1 MQPRSVS
8 TLETTHLFI
17 SYQVRV
23 CQSGKPMVLYG
34 DMYETECRFAT
45 DMKGRRTLPHPM
57 LIEEDESG

>member
-1 MQPRSVS
+1 
-8 TLETTHLFI
+8 
-17 SYQVRV
+17 
-23 CQSGKPMVLYG
+23 MVLYG